1 MKKILSLVL
10 ALLMFT
16 LVFAGCKKTE
26 PVDVSDSET
35 KVEEVTKTQTPT
47 EAATKKAV
55 DEKQAVVAA
64 AKEKL
69 NDAQKFFYDFTN
81 LAYDENVFLAGEKS
95 PYPDVPKYYLLKD
108 YKTLKEFKDKAL
120 SLYSKE
126 TAYDYFFKYSENK
139 KDYEISGGPFMVEVD
154 GKLYADARRFGIG
167 GGNVYDVDSIRID
180 EIEGDEAEIKVDY
193 YFDREP
199 ENIMTEEFELVKENG
214 RWVFDDI
221 VR

>member
-1 MKKILSLVL
+1 MKKILSLIL

-35 KVEEVTKTQTPT
+35 KLEEVTKAQAPT

-55 DEKQAVVAA
+55 DEKQAVVEA

-69 NDAQKFFYDFTN
+69 NDAQKFFYDFSN

-108 YKTLKEFKDKAL
+108 YKTVEEFKNKAL
-120 SLYSKE
+120 SLYSRE
-126 TAYDYFFKYSENK
+126 EAYDNFFKYSENEE
-139 KDYEISGGPFMVEVD
+139 DYKLSGGPFMIEVD
-154 GKLYADARRFGIG
+154 GRAYADVKRFGIG
-167 GGNVYDVDSIRID
+167 GGNVYDIDSIRID

-199 ENIMTEEFELVKENG
+199 ENIMTEEFEMVKENG
-214 RWVFDDI
+214 QWVFDDI